1 MSRHKATST
10 AVRSGT
16 HRAERR
22 SLRKSVAPGSA
33 LRVVT
38 GTAVVGVAL
47 AGGLASANQPTH
59 SAVAVAG
66 STSGLL
72 DAAVQGP
79 AEVASSVDPRQRQS
93 VSRSASRNQLQVA
106 AEGRLLRDRRDAL
119 ARLDVLA
126 TRHEDDH
133 EARQQWVRPLTSYR
147 VTATFGQSSYLW
159 STVHTGIDLAAPT
172 GTSVGAVGAGVV
184 ISASYDGSYGNKVVV
199 RHDDGTETWYAHMNT
214 IESQVGQAVEAGTLI
229 GTVGSTGN
237 VTGPHLHL
245 EVRPGGGEPVDP
257 GAAFMTRGL
266 PL

>member
-1 MSRHKATST
+1 MHPA
-10 AVRSGT
+10 A
-16 HRAERR
+16 
-22 SLRKSVAPGSA
+22 
-33 LRVVT
+33 
-38 GTAVVGVAL
+38 
-47 AGGLASANQPTH
+47 
-59 SAVAVAG
+59 AVAVAK
-66 STSGLL
+66 SFPKPLTP
-72 DAAVQGP
+72 AARGP
-79 AEVASSVDPRQRQS
+79 VDVASPIDPRRGTDL
-93 VSRSASRNQLQVA
+93 SRSASRDQSTVA
-106 AEGRLLRDRRDAL
+106 GVGKLLRERKDAL
-119 ARLDVLA
+119 VRIDVLS
-126 TRHEDDH
+126 TRHNEDH
-133 EARQQWVRPLTSYR
+133 EAREQWVRPLAAYR

-199 RHDDGTETWYAHMNT
+199 RHDDGTETWYAHLNT

-257 GAAFMTRGL
+257 DTAFMTRGL